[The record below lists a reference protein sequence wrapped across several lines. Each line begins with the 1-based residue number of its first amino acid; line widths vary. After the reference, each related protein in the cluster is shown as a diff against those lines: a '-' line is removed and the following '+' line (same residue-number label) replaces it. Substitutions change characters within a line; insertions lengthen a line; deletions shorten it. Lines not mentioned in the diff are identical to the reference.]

1 MKKEIKKKLEKKI
14 TLTTTEELTIHDL
27 VGLVSEKLDIED
39 IPLFIA
45 LLDNHAED
53 WGITAE
59 IIAHYQA
66 VHQEYYITDEDLKE
80 EPIIPEL
87 IVEMGTY

>member
-1 MKKEIKKKLEKKI
+1 MKKEIKNALEKKI
-14 TLTTTEELTIHDL
+14 TLTTTEELTVHDL
-27 VGLVSEKLDIED
+27 VGLVSDKLDIED

-45 LLDNHAED
+45 LLDNHAND
-53 WGITAE
+53 WSITAE

-66 VHQEYYITDEDLKE
+66 VHEVYKADEDLSE
-80 EPIIPEL
+80 EPIVPKL